1 MEAILLLT
9 KQLTLVEK
17 WQPVLALNYT
27 VTVSSSLSTMDYPAY
42 ALIIV
47 DSQMIDDQ
55 SFPLYKIK
63 QSSAKCFIIGEQ
75 WQEDLQVNA
84 LVSGAAGYC
93 EANTS
98 ASVILKA
105 IESILQ
111 NDIWIQ
117 RHLIHKVIGAL
128 VIPPSE
134 SNSGNK
140 QAEFVD
146 GKFASLSKR
155 EQDVAHLICQG
166 ISNKRIAATL
176 FISERTVKAHL
187 TSIFTKL
194 NVSNRLHLG
203 LILKKTEEQEYDLSE
218 CD

>member
-1 MEAILLLT
+1 MDAILLISR
-9 KQLTLVEK
+9 QLTLVEK

-27 VTVSSSLSTMDYPAY
+27 VTVVPSVPLAMDFTAY
-42 ALIIV
+42 ALVIV

-55 SFPLYKIK
+55 SFAISQIK
-63 QSSAKCFIIGEQ
+63 QSSAKCLIVGEH
-75 WQEDLQVNA
+75 WPEELQVNSLIA
-84 LVSGAAGYC
+84 GAAGYC
-93 EANTS
+93 EAAAS
-98 ASVILKA
+98 ASLILKA
-105 IESILQ
+105 LESVLQ

-128 VIPPSE
+128 MTPNGE
-134 SNSGNK
+134 SKTEPNPTAK
-140 QAEFVD
+140 LPTLAEV
-146 GKFASLSKR
+146 KFACLSKR

-194 NVSNRLHLG
+194 KVSNRLHLG
-203 LILKKTEEQEYDLSE
+203 LLLKEAEE
-218 CD
+218 

>member
-1 MEAILLLT
+1 MDAILLLT
-9 KQLTLVEK
+9 KQLALVEK

-27 VTVSSSLSTMDYPAY
+27 VTVSNSLATMDYPAY

-55 SFPLYKIK
+55 SFPLHKIK
-63 QSSAKCFIIGEQ
+63 QSTAKCFIIGEQ
-75 WQEDLQVNA
+75 WPEAFQVNA
-84 LVSGAAGYC
+84 LVAGATGYC
-93 EANTS
+93 EASTS

-128 VIPPSE
+128 VIPSTE
-134 SNSGNK
+134 SMPANRH
-140 QAEFVD
+140 AEFVD
-146 GKFASLSKR
+146 GKLASLSKR

-166 ISNKRIAATL
+166 ISNKRIAAIL

-187 TSIFTKL
+187 TSIFSKL
-194 NVSNRLHLG
+194 NVTNRLHLG

>member
-1 MEAILLLT
+1 MDAILLLT
-9 KQLTLVEK
+9 KQLALVEK

-27 VTVSSSLSTMDYPAY
+27 VTVSSNLATMDYPAY

-55 SFPLYKIK
+55 SFPLHKIK
-63 QSSAKCFIIGEQ
+63 QSTAKCFIIGDQ
-75 WQEDLQVNA
+75 WPEEAQVDA
-84 LVSGAAGYC
+84 LVAGATGYC
-93 EANTS
+93 EASTS

-111 NDIWIQ
+111 NDVWIQ

-128 VIPPSE
+128 VIPAAEHSPAHR
-134 SNSGNK
+134 

-146 GKFASLSKR
+146 GKLASLSKR

-166 ISNKRIAATL
+166 ISNKRIAAIL

-187 TSIFTKL
+187 TSIFSKL
-194 NVSNRLHLG
+194 NVTNRLHLG